1 MGDRSQS
8 PAQWG
13 ARTNLGDSRHVT
25 VWRLGH
31 GRLLGLIGTR
41 SATPMIAGATP
52 APSGGASAPRAASRP
67 SSRSSTGAY
76 GRGSPGAGSQHTA
89 PARGAASGSTSWM
102 PCGRSDVS
110 LLRNVETH
118 DKDAVQTRHE
128 QVVVQLPSLVHALL
142 GSSLHQRVQQ
152 AEVDRLSLVSPGFTQ
167 LTA

>member
-25 VWRLGH
+25 VWRLGD

-67 SSRSSTGAY
+67 FSRSSTGAC
-76 GRGSPGAGSQHTA
+76 GRGLLGAGSRHSA
-89 PARGAASGSTSWM
+89 PARGAASGSTSWT
-102 PCGRSDVS
+102 PCGTSDVS
-110 LLRNVETH
+110 LLRSVETH

-128 QVVVQLPSLVHALL
+128 QVMVQLPSLVHALL
-142 GSSLHQRVQQ
+142 GRGLHQRVQQ
-152 AEVDRLSLVSPGFTQ
+152 AEVDSLLLVWESAWQ